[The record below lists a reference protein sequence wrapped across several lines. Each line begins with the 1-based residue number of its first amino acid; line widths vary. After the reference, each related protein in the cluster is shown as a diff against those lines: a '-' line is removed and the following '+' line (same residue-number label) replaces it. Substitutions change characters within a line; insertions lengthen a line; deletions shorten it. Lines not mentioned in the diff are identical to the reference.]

1 MSLKFV
7 VLNGKDEGTE
17 YPLTDGATLGRVN
30 CDISL
35 EDPKI
40 SHNHGK
46 IERSEGDL
54 WLVDLGS
61 TNGLKLKG
69 RKVARVLLKPGVVVQ
84 VGRTRLKVESSQE
97 QSAPPHPPGTLL
109 EMDVVLPER
118 GWDEFL
124 EDFTRELLP
133 SVRDEASAI
142 AAFDRTVELE
152 VTRGIQRGTRWE
164 MGYGPRIIGA
174 LSTEFAIFEPGAPD
188 SCFELIP
195 EGRTVRFM
203 TSHPRQVLLNGESV
217 STSILKN
224 GDKISI
230 LGTLIEVRVSE

>member
-1 MSLKFV
+1 MNLKFV

-17 YPLTDGATLGRVN
+17 FPLSEGATLGRVN
-30 CDISL
+30 CNISL
-35 EDPKI
+35 DDPKI
-40 SHNHGK
+40 SHHHGK
-46 IERSEGDL
+46 VERSEGDL
-54 WLVDLGS
+54 WLIDLGS

-69 RKVARVLLKPGVVVQ
+69 RKVPRVLLKPGVVVQ
-84 VGRTRLKVESSQE
+84 VGRTRLKVEPAQVE
-97 QSAPPHPPGTLL
+97 NALPQPPGTAI

-133 SVRDEASAI
+133 SVQDESTAISA
-142 AAFDRTVELE
+142 FERTVKLE

-164 MGYGPRIIGA
+164 MGYGPRIVGA
-174 LSTEFAIFEPGAPD
+174 HSSEFAIFEPGAPD

-195 EGRTVRFM
+195 EGRGVRFM

-217 STSILKN
+217 STSVVKD
-224 GDKISI
+224 GDKITI
-230 LGTLIEVRVSE
+230 MGTLIEVRVSE